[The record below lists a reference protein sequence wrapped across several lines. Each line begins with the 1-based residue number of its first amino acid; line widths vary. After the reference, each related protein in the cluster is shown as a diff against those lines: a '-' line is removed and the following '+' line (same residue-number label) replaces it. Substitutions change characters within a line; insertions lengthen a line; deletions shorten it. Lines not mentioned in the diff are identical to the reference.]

1 MTTTTS
7 SADPAAPTVPMSLA
21 RGASRQGRVAW
32 GKSVRKQ
39 VPRSAHAAWEPPA
52 GRREPVDLLRE
63 SNEGRIEHLLPIRYG
78 RMLASPFA
86 FFRGAAALMASDLA
100 ATPDTGIRVQACGD
114 CHLVNFGGFATP
126 ERNVLFDINDFDE
139 TLPAPWEWDVKR
151 LATSAV
157 IAARHNGLGR
167 KAGRQAAAAAVR
179 AYREQMLTLAG
190 MRELEIWYE
199 RVDASD
205 VIDGTGSKALRRWR
219 RRALRKAAP
228 AAPGL
233 EDYPRLATEEGNARR
248 IRERPPLIYHPGDE
262 ESPAFEQEM
271 RRILTRYRSSLS
283 DEKRVLLDR
292 FEFADAAVK
301 AVGVGSLGTV
311 CGVVLLMAADN
322 DPLFLQVREAR
333 RSVLEPYAGPGEYLH
348 QGQRVVGGQRLLQAA
363 TDLFLRWTDGESGR
377 HYYVRQV
384 RDAKVKP
391 RVDAWDAET
400 LEEFAGWCGG
410 VLARAHARG
419 GDPAVLAGYL
429 GQGEPFDRAVT
440 DFAELYADQND
451 RDYQALREAVERGVV
466 EAATEAAPPDA

>member
-1 MTTTTS
+1 MAS
-7 SADPAAPTVPMSLA
+7 STDPSAPTVPISLS
-21 RGASRQGRVAW
+21 RGASRQGRIAW

-39 VPRSAHAAWEPPA
+39 VPRSTHSAWEPPA
-52 GRREPVDLLRE
+52 DRRDPVDLLRE

-86 FFRGAAALMASDLA
+86 FFRGAAVVMASDLA
-100 ATPDTGIRVQACGD
+100 TTPNTGIRVQACGD

-126 ERNVLFDINDFDE
+126 EHNVLFDINDFDE

-151 LATSAV
+151 LAASAV

-167 KAGRQAAAAAVR
+167 KAGRQAASAAVM

-199 RVDASD
+199 RVDAND
-205 VIDGTGSKALRRWR
+205 VMDGAGNKALRRWR
-219 RRALRKAAP
+219 RRAHRKAAS
-228 AAPGL
+228 AAPSL
-233 EDYPRLATEEGNARR
+233 DDYPKLATDEGDGQR
-248 IRERPPLIYHPGDE
+248 IRERPALIYHPPE
-262 ESPAFEQEM
+262 VEAASFEQEM
-271 RRILTRYRSSLS
+271 RRNLARYRSSLA
-283 DEKRVLLDR
+283 DDKRVLLDR

-301 AVGVGSLGTV
+301 VVGVGSVGTM
-311 CGVVLLMAADN
+311 CGIVLLMAADN

-348 QGQRVVGGQRLLQAA
+348 QGQRVVVGQRLLQAA
-363 TDLFLRWTDGESGR
+363 SDLFLGWTDGESGR
-377 HYYVRQV
+377 HYYVRQL

-391 RVDAWDAET
+391 RVDAWDADT

-410 VLARAHARG
+410 VLARAHARS

-429 GQGEPFDRAVT
+429 GQGEPFDRALT
-440 DFAELYADQND
+440 DFAELYAEQND
-451 RDYQALREAVERGVV
+451 RDYQALREAVDRGTV
-466 EAATEAAPPDA
+466 EAATEAAPE